1 MSWLEHKFNMVSD
14 TPDQNPFAPVADPAS
29 AMDDNPVLSPRSS
42 VDGAAGVLD
51 AAPLQQAAPVAPP
64 AVQQIG
70 LLVALA
76 RACTSTWYR
85 SQEVSSSRPGWRN

>member
-1 MSWLEHKFNMVSD
+1 MHFYMVSGA
-14 TPDQNPFAPVADPAS
+14 PDQLNPFAQAPGFSSASAS

-51 AAPLQQAAPVAPP
+51 AAPLQQAAPVDPP
-64 AVQQIG
+64 AIQQIG

-76 RACTSTWYR
+76 RACTSTWYQ
-85 SQEVSSSRPGWRN
+85 SQEVLSSRPGWRN